1 MILAG
6 DQVILA
12 AIADDF
18 TGGTDLAGM
27 LHAAGART
35 VLVFGDGAV
44 PPGYDATVVCLKSR
58 SVAPGEAVRMSMDAL
73 TRLRAHDPRQIY
85 FKYCSTFDSTPKG
98 NIGPVTDALLNELGQ
113 PFTVAVPALPVNG
126 RTQYQGHLFVNGVP
140 LHESPMRSHPLNP
153 MTDANLVR
161 WLARQTPSR
170 VGLLRLPA
178 VVGDLTAEVLRL
190 QLDGI
195 EIALADAITGDDLE
209 ALANAFADLPLLT
222 GGSGLGITLPG
233 VWKKRGWLTTNEPTE
248 VTQNGGA
255 ALILAG
261 SCSAATL
268 GQLQGLGGHQASIDA
283 AALLNDADAET
294 RRVLKAARRQIRA
307 QGHAIIR
314 SSATAEEREATGLDA
329 RIVAEE
335 LETLFGVI
343 AATLAD
349 EITRLIV
356 AGGETSG
363 AVTAALGVEAAEIT
377 HSIDPG
383 VPAIRPVG
391 GPPLTLVLK
400 SGNFGSSDFFRK
412 ALDNT

>member
-1 MILAG
+1 M
-6 DQVILA
+6 
-12 AIADDF
+12 
-18 TGGTDLAGM
+18 AGM
-27 LHAAGART
+27 LHGEGART

-44 PPGYDATVVCLKSR
+44 PPGYDAAVVCLKSR
-58 SVAPGEAVRMSMDAL
+58 SVAAAHAVRLAVDAL
-73 TRLRAHDPRQIY
+73 ARLRANGPRQIY

-113 PFTVAVPALPVNG
+113 PFTLAIPALPVNG

-140 LHESPMRSHPLNP
+140 LHESPMRKHPLNP
-153 MTDANLVR
+153 MTDSNLVR

-170 VGLLRLPA
+170 VGLLRLPS
-178 VVGDLTAEVLRL
+178 VVGDLASEARRL
-190 QLDGI
+190 QTDGV
-195 EIALADAITGDDLE
+195 EIALADAVADSDL
-209 ALANAFADLPLLT
+209 ARLAEAFADMPLLT
-222 GGSGLGITLPG
+222 GGSGMGIALPA
-233 VWKKRGWLTTNEPTE
+233 VWKRRGRLTAIAPAANERTA
-248 VTQNGGA
+248 GA

-268 GQLQGLGGHQASIDA
+268 AQLQALGGQQTSISA
-283 AALLNDADAET
+283 AALLDDPEAET
-294 RRVLKAARRQIRA
+294 GRVLKAARRQIRE
-307 QGHAIIR
+307 QGHAVIR

-349 EITRLIV
+349 DISRLIV
-356 AGGETSG
+356 AGGETAG
-363 AVTAALGVEAAEIT
+363 AVTAALGVEAAEVT
-377 HSIDPG
+377 HSIDSG

-400 SGNFGSSDFFRK
+400 SGNFGNTDFFRR